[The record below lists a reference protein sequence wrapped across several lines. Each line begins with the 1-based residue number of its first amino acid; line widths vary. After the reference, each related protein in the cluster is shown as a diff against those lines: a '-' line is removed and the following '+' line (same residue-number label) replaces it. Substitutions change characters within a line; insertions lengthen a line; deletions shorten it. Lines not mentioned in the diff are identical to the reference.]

1 MWYNAPDVKMSEVA
15 VQVKVYATLRPILG
29 GTVVPLEQTGP
40 GSTVRE
46 LVAEMVARWPG
57 LRPEMVDEQGNL
69 LQRIQI
75 MVNGRNIRYLNGLDT
90 VLTETSSVAIF
101 PPVGGG

>member
-1 MWYNAPDVKMSEVA
+1 M
-15 VQVKVYATLRPILG
+15 QVKLYATLRPIIG
-29 GTVVPLEQTGP
+29 GAMAPVETGP
-40 GSTVRE
+40 GQTVRE
-46 LVAEMVARWPG
+46 LVDELVTRWPA

-75 MVNGRNIRYLNGLDT
+75 FVNGRSIAFGDGLAT
-90 VLTETSSVAIF
+90 VLPADANVAIF